1 MQGKPL
7 LAPGRAG
14 ELNQAGR
21 VVVPIIRGRA
31 CLPDLSITGSLSTQ
45 NTALVHHFPP
55 VVFMSSPCTPS
66 HAIVSMLLIILHMCE

>member
-1 MQGKPL
+1 MGSQGKPL

-31 CLPDLSITGSLSTQ
+31 CLPDLSITGSLST
-45 NTALVHHFPP
+45 
-55 VVFMSSPCTPS
+55 
-66 HAIVSMLLIILHMCE
+66 